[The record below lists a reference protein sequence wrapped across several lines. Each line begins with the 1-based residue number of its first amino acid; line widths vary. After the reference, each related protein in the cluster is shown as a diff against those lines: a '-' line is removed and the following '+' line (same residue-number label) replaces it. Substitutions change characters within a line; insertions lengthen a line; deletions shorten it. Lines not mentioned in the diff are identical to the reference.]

1 MTDRYAVIGNPIAH
15 SQSPR
20 LHQAFAQQT
29 AQDLS
34 YEAILATN
42 EGFEQA
48 VRAFREAGG
57 RGMNVTVPFK
67 VRAFALSQHLSPRVE
82 LAGAVNT
89 LTFDD
94 DVRGANTD
102 GVGLVRDLET
112 NYCLALR
119 GKRVLI
125 LGAGG
130 ATAGVLGPLLE
141 QGVADLVIANRTP
154 EKAKMLAQR
163 FAALGPC
170 RTSDFNALSP
180 GFDLVINATSS
191 GLQGERPAITAELIA
206 NTFVYDLMY
215 GDKARLFLDWAK
227 QHGAA
232 GTADGMGMLVEQAA
246 ESFFLWRG
254 VRPQTAPVLAMMRD
268 G

>member
-20 LHQAFAQQT
+20 LHQAFALQT
-29 AQDLS
+29 AQDLE
-34 YEAILATN
+34 YEAILTTD

-48 VRAFREAGG
+48 VQEFRMAGG

-67 VRAFALSQHLSPRVE
+67 ARAFALSQRLSPRAD

-89 LTFDD
+89 LIFDD
-94 DVRGANTD
+94 DVRGDNTD
-102 GVGLVRDLET
+102 GVGLVRDLAV
-112 NYCLALR
+112 NCGVVLD

-130 ATAGVLGPLLE
+130 ATAGVVGPLME
-141 QGVADLVIANRTP
+141 HGVADVVIANRTP
-154 EKAKMLAQR
+154 EKAQMLAQR
-163 FAALGPC
+163 FAATGRC
-170 RTSDFNALSP
+170 RASDLDALSP

-191 GLQGERPAITAELIA
+191 ALQGGRPAIPAELIA

-215 GDKARLFLDWAK
+215 GEKARLFLDWAQ

-254 VRPQTAPVLAMMRD
+254 VRPQTAPVLATMRD